1 MNELSNSFKRYLLVN
16 YTKAKLAKYKKEL
29 FNTLPWIQSKSLYNT
44 ISIHINT
51 LLQTLFTGQYEQSLS
66 ENKFIVD
73 SILKYT
79 LERSENLIKANRK
92 TKDIK
97 FYMQLNSYI
106 VYDEITKGFEIKRSK
121 QLIKYN
127 IEKQLSKIQEKIDSK
142 INMEEILDSVI
153 VKN

>member
-106 VYDEITKGFEIKRSK
+106 VYDEITKGFETKRSK